1 MAHQR
6 GHGDITKRR
15 LTNGHGITTSLW
27 SASHIGAEPRPVPFQ
42 MPLSQYRAEAKRVSD
57 DVKRRHDPSVRN
69 MHLQKNYPE
78 TRKLL
83 QPPRGSLT
91 NYETPRELKGE
102 NVSFPPH
109 NMHRTK
115 WDRDGKPAAQ
125 TQPRW
130 CKAADQGFQFTHGHR
145 NQLARRNNDANVN
158 YIIAQHDRSGQPF
171 KRGACL
177 SIDSRLCLHIP
188 CRFGQCSP
196 PFSQLLSVFSFSL
209 PRELHLLLLF
219 LVVTPPPPPPLVLI
233 LALSCALYL
242 WSVLGSDLLF
252 PQNASH
258 MQLLQLTKM
267 VNAPDPRVPPKPAPP
282 PGPTWGGMDVG
293 WSNHP

>member
-1 MAHQR
+1 MAHQP

-91 NYETPRELKGE
+91 NYETPRELKGD
-102 NVSFPPH
+102 NVPFPPH

-115 WDRDGKPAAQ
+115 WDRNDKPAAQ
-125 TQPRW
+125 TQSKW
-130 CKAADQGFQFTHGHR
+130 CKAADDGFQFTHGHR

-171 KRGACL
+171 RRGKHMYVNYCSCL
-177 SIDSRLCLHIP
+177 LIVCRL
-188 CRFGQCSP
+188 GQCCP
-196 PFSQLLSVFSFSL
+196 PSLQLFSFSYL
-209 PRELHLLLLF
+209 SPTRYFLLLLHLFVFTQPATICFARLLTFSHLF
-219 LVVTPPPPPPLVLI
+219 L
-233 LALSCALYL
+233 SL
-242 WSVLGSDLLF
+242 WC
-252 PQNASH
+252 
-258 MQLLQLTKM
+258 
-267 VNAPDPRVPPKPAPP
+267 
-282 PGPTWGGMDVG
+282 DV
-293 WSNHP
+293 

>member
-1 MAHQR
+1 MAHQL

-91 NYETPRELKGE
+91 NYETPRELKGD
-102 NVSFPPH
+102 NVPFPPH

-115 WDRDGKPAAQ
+115 WDRNDKPAAQ
-125 TQPRW
+125 TQPKW
-130 CKAADQGFQFTHGHR
+130 CKAADDGFQFTHGHR

-171 KRGACL
+171 KRGKYSFVDYFACSL
-177 SIDSRLCLHIP
+177 SVDWALRVA
-188 CRFGQCSP
+188 
-196 PFSQLLSVFSFSL
+196 LLSRNSFPCPISHLHVISFYSFFSSFSIS
-209 PRELHLLLLF
+209 PRPFVLHF
-219 LVVTPPPPPPLVLI
+219 DSISRTSI
-233 LALSCALYL
+233 SL
-242 WSVLGSDLLF
+242 WC
-252 PQNASH
+252 
-258 MQLLQLTKM
+258 
-267 VNAPDPRVPPKPAPP
+267 
-282 PGPTWGGMDVG
+282 DV
-293 WSNHP
+293 